1 LDDAR
6 DYYTLAYMPEKK
18 ESDGKFHT
26 IKVDLPQ
33 QHSYQLRYRKGYW
46 AIPRGQAVAMSPAA
60 AQLIAGFQ
68 NGSLKAA
75 GAPEVHAHLLLAPDG
90 HYAAP
95 VSVSLPGNKIPL
107 EKDGDG
113 YKAGMTLILVSRDAH
128 GSLLSVSQ
136 KGWNVR
142 LSDKERADFEKT
154 TVTVRG
160 QLPVSD
166 PQPLSIEAI
175 LQLSG
180 NTLARG
186 GTTIP
191 MPDPAGSGFRL
202 SSILLSNRAEQA
214 SCSDSTDPLCFMNV
228 RLYQPPQPRFP
239 STSRL
244 IVYFAASDL
253 SLDPQTKKPRV
264 GVAFTMKSGNEIVKT
279 TAAENLQ
286 SFPGAAPNS
295 ALVLAEFD
303 LKSLHPGSYT
313 LQAVVRDLVHNTA
326 LSQESQF
333 AVE

>member
-1 LDDAR
+1 
-6 DYYTLAYMPEKK
+6 
-18 ESDGKFHT
+18 
-26 IKVDLPQ
+26 
-33 QHSYQLRYRKGYW
+33 
-46 AIPRGQAVAMSPAA
+46 
-60 AQLIAGFQ
+60 
-68 NGSLKAA
+68 
-75 GAPEVHAHLLLAPDG
+75 
-90 HYAAP
+90 
-95 VSVSLPGNKIPL
+95 
-107 EKDGDG
+107 
-113 YKAGMTLILVSRDAH
+113 
-128 GSLLSVSQ
+128 
-136 KGWNVR
+136 
-142 LSDKERADFEKT
+142 
-154 TVTVRG
+154 
-160 QLPVSD
+160 
-166 PQPLSIEAI
+166 
-175 LQLSG
+175 
-180 NTLARG
+180 
-186 GTTIP
+186 
-191 MPDPAGSGFRL
+191 
-202 SSILLSNRAEQA
+202 
-214 SCSDSTDPLCFMNV
+214 MNV